1 MFDAT
6 QHCTASKPLFLSFP
20 ANEYRRMMM
29 FRYFVYPVFL
39 LNEIFSFFFLFFFS
53 FFFRLMTDL
62 HILLRH
68 RQVYVAFLCRQ

>member
-1 MFDAT
+1 
-6 QHCTASKPLFLSFP
+6 
-20 ANEYRRMMM
+20 MM

-39 LNEIFSFFFLFFFS
+39 LHEIFSFF

-68 RQVYVAFLCRQ
+68 KQVYVSFLVGNKV